1 MQVGLLGHGVVGS
14 GVRRIIDGMSNN
26 KTACLCI
33 KRILVKDE
41 IEMVEERMTRNID
54 DIILDRDIQLVVE
67 CMGGKEP
74 AHTFVK
80 RALENGKNVVT
91 SNKKMLAS
99 YGNEL
104 FALAHQKGVKLLYE
118 ASVGGGIPWMA
129 ELRRI
134 RRIDEI
140 ESFEGIFNGTTNYII
155 SRMEAEGCEFHEM
168 LAQAQSLGYAERDP
182 SDDIDGYD
190 VAYKTALTCL
200 AAFDCF
206 VDPQDIPVSGIRNI
220 TKKDMNYANEHGFS
234 IKLLGKG
241 RKKDGILQCSVMP
254 CFVPKGGTF
263 ASVPLNYNAISSVSE
278 TLGRA
283 VFTGQGAG
291 SLPTAHAVV
300 QDMLDIATGADIAD
314 HSITPC
320 CVDESAEV
328 TCYIRGGSIPF
339 PYVAETVDED
349 TVITVPLSYAKLK
362 ELTDNTRGV
371 MVIEVKK

>member
-14 GVRRIIDGMSNN
+14 GVRRIVDGMNAD

-33 KRILVKDE
+33 KKILVKDE
-41 IEMVEERMTRNID
+41 SEMVEERMTQNVE
-54 DIILDRDIQLVVE
+54 DIILDPEIQLVVE

-74 AHTFVK
+74 ARTFVA
-80 RALENGKNVVT
+80 RALENGKHVVT

-99 YGNEL
+99 FGNEL
-104 FALAHQKGVKLLYE
+104 FELAKKNGVKLLYE

-140 ESFEGIFNGTTNYII
+140 ESFEGIFNGTTNYIL
-155 SRMEAEGCEFHEM
+155 SRMNAEGCGFDEM
-168 LAQAQSLGYAERDP
+168 LAQAQLLGYAERDP

-190 VAYKTALTCL
+190 VAYKTALSCL
-200 AAFDCF
+200 AAFDSF
-206 VDPQDIPVSGIRNI
+206 VNPEDIPVYGIRNI
-220 TKKDMNYANEHGFS
+220 TEKDMEYAGKHGCS
-234 IKLLGKG
+234 IKLLGRG
-241 RKKDGILQCSVMP
+241 RQNDGILQCSVMP
-254 CFVPKGGTF
+254 CFVPQGGTF
-263 ASVPLNYNAISSVSE
+263 AAVPLNYNAICSVSE
-278 TLGRA
+278 TLGKA

-300 QDMLDIATGADIAD
+300 QDMIDIATGADIAD
-314 HSITPC
+314 HVITPC

-328 TCYIRGGSIPF
+328 TCYIRHGSIPCE
-339 PYVAETVDED
+339 YVAETVDED

-362 ELTDNTRGV
+362 ELTENKRGV
-371 MVIEVKK
+371 MVVEVKK